1 MIMGRFVLRTDFGI
15 LLENEHQGSE
25 YLMLSVWCVCLTV
38 IFTDA
43 AYKQNMHM
51 SQP

>member
-1 MIMGRFVLRTDFGI
+1 MTMGRFVLHTDFGI

-25 YLMLSVWCVCLTV
+25 YLMLGPM

-43 AYKQNMHM
+43 AYKQSMHM
-51 SQP
+51 PQP